1 MFLIEI
7 LPIKVLEIM
16 LVNGWTVYD
25 VLEKNILLIGRK
37 QLMEFI
43 FVKTEEFKE
52 FERDIERTIKY
63 IKHNAIKT
71 IVGSFLF
78 YLSIV
83 ALIILLP

>member
-1 MFLIEI
+1 
-7 LPIKVLEIM
+7 
-16 LVNGWTVYD
+16 
-25 VLEKNILLIGRK
+25 
-37 QLMEFI
+37 MEFI

-52 FERDIERTIKY
+52 FEQDIKRTIRFVKN
-63 IKHNAIKT
+63 NAIKT

>member
-1 MFLIEI
+1 
-7 LPIKVLEIM
+7 
-16 LVNGWTVYD
+16 
-25 VLEKNILLIGRK
+25 
-37 QLMEFI
+37 MEFI

-52 FERDIERTIKY
+52 FERDIERTIKFV
-63 IKHNAIKT
+63 KHNAIKT